1 MTQQSSGNYRMSFT
15 SPFTNATD
23 YYVFTNHMDYGGGQ
37 VVFVKTTRSN
47 THIDFLVYR
56 EGDGNLVDTGSIAVQ
71 VIAH

>member
-1 MTQQSSGNYRMSFT
+1 
-15 SPFTNATD
+15 
-23 YYVFTNHMDYGGGQ
+23 MDYGGGQ

-56 EGDGNLVDTGSIAVQ
+56 EGDGANVDTGSIAVQ